1 MIRKISVVILE
12 VIAALLVLS
21 AVLAGIAIWRLSSGP
36 VQLDFLTPY
45 VEEAFA
51 DPDREIQLD
60 VDTTVLVWLP
70 KERAIAIQVAN
81 VRLLDSTERVIAAIP
96 LMGIDLDA
104 GALVRGSVVPTGVDI
119 IGPELKL
126 VRAEDGHFEIDDT
139 LDSGDDEN
147 GQSFGEALPEILDNL
162 MAERE
167 AGHPLA
173 YFNQLQIVGAKMQI
187 DDRKLG
193 MVFEVP
199 YADISIRRDKLGLQG
214 DIALTVDI
222 ASEEAI
228 LNGAFVYDSE
238 LQVVDLAFQISGIN
252 PPTLAQLDPALSAL
266 ETVEIPLAASV
277 ATSVNVLGEF
287 GRSRFEISG
296 GSGTIEIPDLKVPQL
311 PVQGLFVKGSYSRSN
326 QKLTVDNAAIN
337 FGIEGEKGPQLSV
350 AGSVS
355 GLDGDMQV
363 LAGVKA
369 VEVPVDDLALYWP
382 EPMATDARE
391 WVTDNIKTGIAEE
404 AVVKAVLDI
413 PAGDFDQAKLVSLD
427 GSMRYRDLDVHY
439 LRPLPPVQ
447 GVAGTAKVRAD
458 GLSLFTEGGKLEDM
472 SVLPSTIE
480 ITGLDIE
487 EEHIAIQT
495 AVEGPVNT
503 ALSILNSEN
512 LRLIDELGIKPEET
526 SGNAAV
532 AVDFAFLLL
541 KDLKFKDMSI
551 DASAEIKEARIGK
564 IYNGHDA
571 TDGDLKLNVT
581 REGMHVTGPLLL
593 ADIPMTVDWKEQ
605 FGSEVTV
612 RTNLKADIPRIEPD
626 GLSKLGIPVSDYLEG
641 PVSLSLALE
650 NKVDDTGV
658 VQIAANLQ
666 DALLKIEDLNY
677 FKQPSDPGQ
686 IQAIVSLVDGE
697 AVHINSFNLEANDFA
712 ATGELSLTEGKI
724 AQANLDQF
732 QLGKSLLT
740 DVQADLSAD
749 KPSIVIGG
757 GVLDAEWF
765 IGEGGGEDNA
775 TGEIGETKGDPDAAG
790 EEQNGDATKVED
802 DTVPEEAKQTAPISV
817 IAENLDAIYMAEE
830 RFFRNASLWLDKEPE
845 GWKRMQF
852 SGEIP
857 KELWYAE
864 GAKAT
869 PETENVKRT
878 FSMAYQPLEDGRQ
891 GLNIT
896 ANDFGAMLRALD
908 VLDTVQGGSLQI
920 SGIAENYHSESLLK
934 GNIEARGL
942 RLVKAPTLAKMLAFA
957 SLTGPV
963 TTLTTEGI
971 AFNELKGDFTLQN
984 GLLRSDLIKLYSS
997 SIGLT
1002 AKGEVD
1008 TNRKLV
1014 AANGTIV
1021 PAYTINRIIGGIPI
1035 LGDILT
1041 GGDGQGIVAFNY
1053 SLSGDLE
1060 EPEVSINPLSGL
1072 APGFL
1077 RNIFGNTTPT
1087 TEKDPKKKKEI
1098 LDEPKP
1104 EK

>member
-1 MIRKISVVILE
+1 MIRKTSVVILE

-45 VEEAFA
+45 VEEAFD
-51 DPDREIQLD
+51 DPDREIRLD

-81 VRLLDSTERVIAAIP
+81 VRLLDGSSRIIAAIP
-96 LMGIDLDA
+96 LMGVDLDA
-104 GALVRGSVVPTGVDI
+104 GALVRGNVVPTGVDI

-126 VRAEDGHFEIDDT
+126 VRAEDGHFEIDDA
-139 LDSGDDEN
+139 LDSEDDEN
-147 GQSFGEALPEILDNL
+147 GQSFGDALPEILDNL

-193 MVFEVP
+193 MIFDVP
-199 YADISIRRDKLGLQG
+199 YANISIRRDKLGLQG
-214 DIALTVDI
+214 DIDLTVDI
-222 ASEEAI
+222 ADEEAI

-238 LQVVDLAFQISGIN
+238 LQVVDLAFQIAGIN
-252 PPTLAQLDPALSAL
+252 PPTLAQLDPALAGL
-266 ETVEIPLAASV
+266 ETFEIPLAASV
-277 ATSVNVLGEF
+277 ATSVNVQGEF

-296 GSGTIEIPDLKVPQL
+296 GSGTIEIPDLKVPPL
-311 PVQGLFVKGSYSRSN
+311 PVQGLFLKGSYSRSN

-337 FGIEGEKGPQLSV
+337 FGPEGEKGPQLSV

-391 WVTDNIKTGIAEE
+391 WITDNIKTGIAEE

-413 PAGDFDQAKLVSLD
+413 PAGDFEQAKLVSLD
-427 GSMRYRDLDVHY
+427 GSMKYRDLDVHY
-439 LRPLPPVQ
+439 LRPLPPVKD
-447 GVAGTAKVRAD
+447 VSGTAKVRAD

-526 SGNAAV
+526 SGKAAV

-571 TDGDLKLNVT
+571 TDGDLQLNVT

-605 FGSEVTV
+605 FGSDVTI

-626 GLSKLGIPVSDYLEG
+626 GLSKLGIPVSDYLDG

-677 FKQPSDPGQ
+677 FKQPGDPGQ
-686 IQAIVSLVDGE
+686 IQAIVSLNDGE
-697 AVHINSFNLEANDFA
+697 AQHIDSFNLEANDFA
-712 ATGELSLTEGKI
+712 AEGELSLIDGTI
-724 AQANLDQF
+724 AKADLDQF
-732 QLGKSLLT
+732 QLGNSLLT
-740 DVQADLSAD
+740 DVQADLSSD

-765 IGEGGGEDNA
+765 IGDDSNEEDA
-775 TGEIGETKGDPDAAG
+775 KADPLKSESGEIEVKDA
-790 EEQNGDATKVED
+790 NVDED
-802 DTVPEEAKQTAPISV
+802 EKQTAPISV
-817 IAENLDAIYMAEE
+817 IAENLDAIYMAEG

-864 GAKAT
+864 GAKAN

-908 VLDTVQGGSLQI
+908 VQDTVQGGSLQVT
-920 SGIAENYHSESLLK
+920 GIAENYRSESLLK

-1014 AANGTIV
+1014 ALNGTIV

-1053 SLSGDLE
+1053 SLKGDLE

-1077 RNIFGNTTPT
+1077 RNIFGNATPT
-1087 TEKDPKKKKEI
+1087 TEKKPEKKKEP
-1098 LDEPKP
+1098 LDGTKP
-1104 EK
+1104 ED

>member
-1 MIRKISVVILE
+1 MIRKTSVVILE

-81 VRLLDSTERVIAAIP
+81 VRLLDGTDRVIAAIP
-96 LMGIDLDA
+96 LMGVDLDA

-126 VRAEDGHFEIDDT
+126 VRAEDGHFEIDDA
-139 LDSGDDEN
+139 LESGDDEN

-193 MVFEVP
+193 MVFDVP

-214 DIALTVDI
+214 DIDLTVDI
-222 ASEEAI
+222 ADEEAI

-238 LQVVDLAFQISGIN
+238 LQVVDLAFQLTGIN
-252 PPTLAQLDPALSAL
+252 PPTLAQLDPALSVL
-266 ETVEIPLAASV
+266 ETFEIPLAASV

-287 GRSRFEISG
+287 GRSRFEVSG
-296 GSGTIEIPDLKVPQL
+296 GSGTIEIPDLKVPKL
-311 PVQGLFVKGSYSRSN
+311 PVQGLFLKGSYSRSN

-337 FGIEGEKGPQLSV
+337 FGPEGEKGPQLSV

-413 PAGDFDQAKLVSLD
+413 PAGDFEQAKLVSLD
-427 GSMRYRDLDVHY
+427 GSMKYRGLDVHY
-439 LRPLPPVQ
+439 LRPLPPVKD
-447 GVAGTAKVRAD
+447 VAGTAKVRAD

-526 SGNAAV
+526 SGKAAV

-571 TDGDLKLNVT
+571 TDGDLQLNVT

-593 ADIPMTVDWKEQ
+593 ADIPLTVDWKEQ
-605 FGSEVTV
+605 FGSEVTI

-626 GLSKLGIPVSDYLEG
+626 GLSKLGIPVSDYLDG

-677 FKQPSDPGQ
+677 FKQPGDPGQ
-686 IQAIVSLVDGE
+686 IQAIVSLNNGE
-697 AVHINSFNLEANDFA
+697 AQHIDSFNLEANDFA
-712 ATGELSLTEGKI
+712 AEGELSLVNGQISK
-724 AQANLDQF
+724 ADLDQF
-732 QLGKSLLT
+732 QLGNSLLT
-740 DVQADLSAD
+740 DVQADLSSD

-765 IGEGGGEDNA
+765 IGDDSKEEDIKA
-775 TGEIGETKGDPDAAG
+775 DPLKSESDEIEIKDANVD
-790 EEQNGDATKVED
+790 EEE
-802 DTVPEEAKQTAPISV
+802 KQTAPISV
-817 IAENLDAIYMAEE
+817 IAENLDAIYMAED

-857 KELWYAE
+857 KDLWYAE
-864 GAKAT
+864 GAKAN

-878 FSMAYQPLEDGRQ
+878 FSMTYQPLEDGRQ
-891 GLNIT
+891 GLNVT

-908 VLDTVQGGSLQI
+908 VQDTVQGGSLQVA
-920 SGIAENYHSESLLK
+920 GIAENYRSESLLK

-942 RLVKAPTLAKMLAFA
+942 RMVKAPTLAKMLAFA

-1014 AANGTIV
+1014 ALNGTIV

-1053 SLSGDLE
+1053 SLKGDLE

-1077 RNIFGNTTPT
+1077 RNIFGNATPT
-1087 TEKDPKKKKEI
+1087 TEK
-1098 LDEPKP
+1098 KP
-1104 EK
+1104 EKKEEPLDETKPEK

>member
-1 MIRKISVVILE
+1 MIRKTSVVILE

-81 VRLLDSTERVIAAIP
+81 VRLLDSTDRVIAAIP
-96 LMGIDLDA
+96 LMGVDLDA
-104 GALVRGSVVPTGVDI
+104 GALVRGNVVPTGVDI

-126 VRAEDGHFEIDDT
+126 VRAADGHFEIDDA
-139 LDSGDDEN
+139 LDSSDDEN

-173 YFNQLQIVGAKMQI
+173 YFNQLQIVGARMQI

-193 MVFEVP
+193 MVFDVP

-214 DIALTVDI
+214 DIDLTVDI
-222 ASEEAI
+222 ASDEAI

-238 LQVVDLAFQISGIN
+238 LQVVDLAFQLSGIN
-252 PPTLAQLDPALSAL
+252 PPTLAQLDPALSVL
-266 ETVEIPLAASV
+266 ETFEIPLAASV
-277 ATSVNVLGEF
+277 ATSVNVQGEF
-287 GRSRFEISG
+287 GRSRFEVSG

-311 PVQGLFVKGSYSRSN
+311 PVQGLFLKGSYSRSN
-326 QKLTVDNAAIN
+326 QKITVDNAAIN
-337 FGIEGEKGPQLSV
+337 FGLEGEQGPQLSV

-369 VEVPVDDLALYWP
+369 VQVPVDDLALYWP
-382 EPMATDARE
+382 EPMATDARA
-391 WVTDNIKTGIAEE
+391 WVTENIKTGIAEE

-413 PAGDFDQAKLVSLD
+413 PAGDFEQAKLVSLD
-427 GSMRYRDLDVHY
+427 GSMKYRDLDVHY
-439 LRPLPPVQ
+439 LRPLPPVK

-458 GLSLFTEGGKLEDM
+458 GLSLFTEGGRLEDM

-593 ADIPMTVDWKEQ
+593 ADIPLSVDWKEQ

-641 PVSLSLALE
+641 PVSLALALE

-666 DALLKIEDLNY
+666 DALLKIEDLKY
-677 FKQPSDPGQ
+677 FKQPKDPGQ

-712 ATGELSLTEGKI
+712 ASGELSLTEGKI
-724 AQANLDQF
+724 STANLDQF

-740 DVQADLSAD
+740 GVEADFSTD

-765 IGEGGGEDNA
+765 V
-775 TGEIGETKGDPDAAG
+775 
-790 EEQNGDATKVED
+790 GDAPDESINAETSQPQDKPDVTGTGQDNDAIKAED
-802 DTVPEEAKQTAPISV
+802 EKSLGANQTAPISV
-817 IAENLDAIYMAEE
+817 IAENLDAIYMAEG
-830 RFFRNASLWLDKEPE
+830 RFFRKASLWLDKEPE

-920 SGIAENYHSESLLK
+920 SGIAENYYSESLLK

-1014 AANGTIV
+1014 AAKGTIV
-1021 PAYTINRIIGGIPI
+1021 PAYTINRILGGIPI

-1053 SLSGDLE
+1053 SLNGDLE

-1077 RNIFGNTTPT
+1077 RNIFGNATPT
-1087 TEKDPKKKKEI
+1087 TEKKIEEKEETP
-1098 LDEPKP
+1098 DETKP

>member
-1 MIRKISVVILE
+1 MIRKTSVVILE

-81 VRLLDSTERVIAAIP
+81 VRLLDGTDRVIAAIP
-96 LMGIDLDA
+96 LMGVDLDA

-126 VRAEDGHFEIDDT
+126 VRAEDGHFEIDDA
-139 LDSGDDEN
+139 LESGDDEN

-193 MVFEVP
+193 MVFDVP

-214 DIALTVDI
+214 DIDLTVDI
-222 ASEEAI
+222 ADEEAI

-238 LQVVDLAFQISGIN
+238 LQVVDLAFQLTGIN
-252 PPTLAQLDPALSAL
+252 PPTLAQLDPALSVL
-266 ETVEIPLAASV
+266 ETFEIPLAASV

-287 GRSRFEISG
+287 GRSRFEVSG
-296 GSGTIEIPDLKVPQL
+296 GNGTIEIPDLKVPKL
-311 PVQGLFVKGSYSRSN
+311 PVQGLFLKGSYSRSN

-337 FGIEGEKGPQLSV
+337 FGPEGEKGPQLSV

-413 PAGDFDQAKLVSLD
+413 PAGDFEQAKLVSLD
-427 GSMRYRDLDVHY
+427 GSMKYRGLDVHY
-439 LRPLPPVQ
+439 LRPLPPVKD
-447 GVAGTAKVRAD
+447 VAGTAKVRAD

-526 SGNAAV
+526 SGKAAV

-571 TDGDLKLNVT
+571 TDGDLQLNVT

-593 ADIPMTVDWKEQ
+593 ANIPLAVDWKEQ
-605 FGSEVTV
+605 FGSEVTI

-626 GLSKLGIPVSDYLEG
+626 GLSKLGIPVSDYLDG

-677 FKQPSDPGQ
+677 FKQPGDPGQ
-686 IQAIVSLVDGE
+686 IQAIVSLNNGE
-697 AVHINSFNLEANDFA
+697 AQHIDSFNLEANDFA
-712 ATGELSLTEGKI
+712 AEGELSLVNGQISK
-724 AQANLDQF
+724 ADLDQF
-732 QLGKSLLT
+732 QLGNSLLT
-740 DVQADLSAD
+740 DVQADLSSD

-765 IGEGGGEDNA
+765 IGDDSKEEDIKA
-775 TGEIGETKGDPDAAG
+775 DPLKSESDEIEIKDA
-790 EEQNGDATKVED
+790 NVDED
-802 DTVPEEAKQTAPISV
+802 EDQTAPISV
-817 IAENLDAIYMAEE
+817 IAENLDAIYMAED

-857 KELWYAE
+857 EELWYAE

-891 GLNIT
+891 GLNVT

-908 VLDTVQGGSLQI
+908 VLDTVQGGSLQVT
-920 SGIAENYHSESLLK
+920 GIAENYRSESLLK

-942 RLVKAPTLAKMLAFA
+942 RMVKAPTLAKMLAFA

-1014 AANGTIV
+1014 ALNGTIV

-1053 SLSGDLE
+1053 SLKGDLE

-1077 RNIFGNTTPT
+1077 RNIFGNATPT
-1087 TEKDPKKKKEI
+1087 TEK
-1098 LDEPKP
+1098 KP
-1104 EK
+1104 EKKEEPLDETKPEK